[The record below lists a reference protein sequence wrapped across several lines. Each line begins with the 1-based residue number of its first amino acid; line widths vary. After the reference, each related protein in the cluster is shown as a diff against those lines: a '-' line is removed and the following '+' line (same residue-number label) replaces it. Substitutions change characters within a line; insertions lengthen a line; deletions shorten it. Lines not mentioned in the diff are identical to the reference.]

1 MTNINAGNKKWL
13 TNKCKIYKDYAHDDL
28 RESSKRL
35 STVFFK
41 RKLIVGITSITYQ
54 LPFSS
59 QFIMTACI
67 LCFIKSVLEKI
78 FM

>member
-13 TNKCKIYKDYAHDDL
+13 TNKFKIYKDYAHDDL

-41 RKLIVGITSITYQ
+41 RKLIVGITSIT
-54 LPFSS
+54 
-59 QFIMTACI
+59 
-67 LCFIKSVLEKI
+67 
-78 FM
+78 